1 MSQKGKDIA
10 DELKQVAPGLPDTIG
25 MPPFELPDDYFAQF
39 TKNLLKRMRE
49 MDGHDEVTEELN
61 AIAPFLARV
70 PRKTAPFSTPDG
82 YFEGLDRQMIQ
93 GSGNEPATKVIPI
106 GRKIRLFKRCL
117 AAAAI
122 AGVVVVTAIWGAKQ
136 WTGSSIDRELA
147 RISDQEIVDFL
158 QFRSDEFD
166 DDNIFANVSLEESMP
181 SVLPE
186 DLSNEEIE
194 TLLEDNLLQ
203 QTQLNN

>member
-10 DELKQVAPGLPDTIG
+10 DELNQVAPHLPEMGG
-25 MPPFELPDDYFAQF
+25 MPDFYLPDDYFAQF
-39 TKNLLKRMRE
+39 PKLLLKRMRE
-49 MDGHDEVTEELN
+49 MDGHDEVTEELE
-61 AIAPFLARV
+61 AIAPSLAQL
-70 PRKTAPFSTPDG
+70 PRKTAPFHTPHG
-82 YFEGLDRQMIQ
+82 YFEGLDREMIQ
-93 GSGNEPATKVIPI
+93 GSGNEPVTKVVSISK
-106 GRKIRLFKRCL
+106 RIRLFKRCL

-122 AGVVVVTAIWGAKQ
+122 AGVVVVSAIWGAKK

-147 RISDQEIVDFL
+147 QISDQEIVDFL

-166 DDNIFANVSLEESMP
+166 DDNIFANVSFEESMP